1 MRALPVTQH
10 ARIWEVYIR
19 FLKRHDIVES
29 AVRCFR
35 RYVKL
40 SPECVEEF
48 IDYLLKNNRLD
59 EAAKNL
65 ADIVNDDTFNSRNGK
80 SKHQMWQEL
89 CELIAKNPESI
100 TCLNAD
106 AVIRSGFRKFTDQV
120 GEQWCLLADYYI
132 RQGLFEKARDVY
144 EEGIQSVKTVRDFTQ
159 IFDAFAAFEEEVISN
174 SMKDKIDEDEMEMQL
189 ARFEDLLER
198 RPFLA
203 RVHNSS

>member
-106 AVIRSGFRKFTDQV
+106 
-120 GEQWCLLADYYI
+120 C
-132 RQGLFEKARDVY
+132 RD
-144 EEGIQSVKTVRDFTQ
+144 KVRF
-159 IFDAFAAFEEEVISN
+159 S
-174 SMKDKIDEDEMEMQL
+174 
-189 ARFEDLLER
+189 
-198 RPFLA
+198 
-203 RVHNSS
+203 